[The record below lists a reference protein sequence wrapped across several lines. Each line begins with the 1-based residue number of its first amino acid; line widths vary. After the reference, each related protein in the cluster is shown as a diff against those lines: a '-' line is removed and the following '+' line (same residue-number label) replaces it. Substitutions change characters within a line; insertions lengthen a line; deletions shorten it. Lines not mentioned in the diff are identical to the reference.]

1 MLAIKLDQGSSMN
14 YEQNLKSWTSSTV
27 NVPISSLLSEIDEV
41 HVQVPQSFSVDF
53 WNLLV
58 YVLKLMCIGNSVYI
72 YFNVRYMQIKK
83 K

>member
-53 WNLLV
+53 
-58 YVLKLMCIGNSVYI
+58 
-72 YFNVRYMQIKK
+72 
-83 K
+83 